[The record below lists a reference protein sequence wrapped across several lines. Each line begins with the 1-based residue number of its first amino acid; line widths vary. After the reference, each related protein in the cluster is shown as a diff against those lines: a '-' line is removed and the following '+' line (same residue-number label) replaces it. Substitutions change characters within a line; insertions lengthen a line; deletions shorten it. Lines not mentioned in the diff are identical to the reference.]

1 MIMSPPGAIVRNLTF
16 QSNDLGR
23 ETTILLAFDADVEG
37 LYDTVY
43 PVVWKVF
50 TFPKKGSC
58 KFEVTYTNDLA
69 FAEADITDGN
79 LVKTYATFQL
89 KPGQQ
94 TTLVLEDDSDD
105 LSYSPPVDDTN
116 GYLTAENKTGLVQDL
131 AFGFFTPSITQ
142 QILLPTRPAPA
153 LFFKEVQ
160 NGSNATAQ
168 WKPIL
173 RVYLESDYRETEVL
187 VDAINSTAIWE
198 QDLHPLFRNTTFN
211 LERDTKTGR
220 CTLTKSQC
228 MSKPQLAFRH
238 FLIAYYG
245 LIALTASKVKKGE
258 KGHSSSESR
267 PFSRLS
273 RLFV

>member
-23 ETTILLAFDADVEG
+23 ETTILLAFDTEVEG

-50 TFPKKGSC
+50 TFPKKGSR
-58 KFEVTYTNDLA
+58 KFVVTYTNDLA
-69 FAEADITDGN
+69 FAEADITDEN
-79 LVKTYATFQL
+79 HVNTHATFQL

-94 TTLVLEDDSDD
+94 TTLTLEDDSDSDD
-105 LSYSPPVDDTN
+105 LSFSPPVDGAHIN

-131 AFGFFTPSITQ
+131 AFGFFTPSMMQ
-142 QILLPTRPAPA
+142 QMLMHTRPAPV
-153 LFFKEVQ
+153 LFFKEVE
-160 NGSNATAQ
+160 NGRNATAQ
-168 WKPIL
+168 WKPVL

-187 VDAINSTAIWE
+187 VNAINSAAIWE
-198 QDLHPLFRNTTFN
+198 QDLHLLFRNTIFN

-220 CTLTKSQC
+220 CTLTKTQC
-228 MSKPQLAFRH
+228 MTSE
-238 FLIAYYG
+238 
-245 LIALTASKVKKGE
+245 VKKGE

-267 PFSRLS
+267 FSRLS